1 MLLFNLISELLDF
14 ECLIPV
20 YLSIEVKNLMVMFCS
35 AGLKILGGHLRN
47 LVPWKIFICPRITT
61 LGMIVRLLLL

>member
-47 LVPWKIFICPRITT
+47 LVP
-61 LGMIVRLLLL
+61 